1 MRNTKVLNIS
11 YFVVLI
17 FTYIIFIHNR
27 LLENLHNGYGFIT
40 SFSDAIVQYS
50 FGQYMLAQFIF
61 IVMTTAL
68 ILENLDKA
76 QEGKT
81 KYKGSKDMKE
91 TRKKKKRV
99 HEVEKIKTQ
108 VLVKERNKFVRIGL
122 DEDDNCD
129 DVGITYNVVL
139 SYFDVANK
147 ETIEMEFDSK
157 EIYDNVIEG
166 ASYLAN
172 ITIDYDR
179 KGNVISTQIAFSS
192 K

>member
-27 LLENLHNGYGFIT
+27 LLENLHNGYGLLT

-50 FGQYMLAQFIF
+50 FGQYMLVQFIL
-61 IVMTTAL
+61 IVVTTAVV
-68 ILENLDKA
+68 LENIDRA

-108 VLVKERNKFVRIGL
+108 VLVKERDKFVRIDL

-129 DVGITYNVVL
+129 DVVITYNVVL
-139 SYFDVANK
+139 AYIDVANNA
-147 ETIEMEFDSK
+147 TIEIEFDNK
-157 EIYDNVIEG
+157 EIYDSVIEG

-172 ITIDYDR
+172 ITIEYDR

>member
-27 LLENLHNGYGFIT
+27 LLENLHNGYGLLT

-50 FGQYMLAQFIF
+50 FGQYMLVQFIL
-61 IVMTTAL
+61 IVMTTAVV
-68 ILENLDKA
+68 LENIEKA

-91 TRKKKKRV
+91 TRKKNKRV

-108 VLVKERNKFVRIGL
+108 VLVKERDKFVRIDL

-129 DVGITYNVVL
+129 DVVITYNVVL
-139 SYFDVANK
+139 AYIDVANN
-147 ETIEMEFDSK
+147 ETIEIEFDNK
-157 EIYDNVIEG
+157 EIYDSVIEG

-172 ITIDYDR
+172 ITIEYDR
-179 KGNVISTQIAFSS
+179 KGNVINTQIAFSS